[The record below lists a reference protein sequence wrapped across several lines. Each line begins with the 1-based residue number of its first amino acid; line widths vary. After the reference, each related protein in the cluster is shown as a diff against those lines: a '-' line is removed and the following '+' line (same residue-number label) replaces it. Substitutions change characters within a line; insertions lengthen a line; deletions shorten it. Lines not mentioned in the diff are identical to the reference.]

1 MASSSDGAAS
11 APHVQETG
19 ADASYDRMGRVERLP
34 SAQEQLLRA
43 QLQQLGLEAD
53 DDAPLLNK
61 DRNAD
66 VVPPVHPWPSSNTW
80 GHDALDSFG
89 AALAASAR
97 TWPSSAPSP
106 PHPTP
111 FSFHH
116 RSTDLGQNLRFP
128 SSRPNY
134 ISASEEVE
142 QQRQVIQHQ
151 IEQLQRQHEQLQ
163 LHQQMLQP
171 SMSLSSDS
179 SQTRHPVR
187 NMSMESRYHPTSI
200 SGAWAPI
207 GNESISLRSNFT
219 FPPRSQSESPMPPQ
233 QSHAMIPPSAYNG
246 RTPSSLHTGYTRHA
260 SQQLTSD
267 LSPKFLMAGGGLINL
282 NTLDLS
288 ATWNEYDDKH
298 PNSPPQERVAQRHTR
313 SSSASSAALH
323 SPAMD
328 TLLTGLPQAQ
338 AQLAALRR
346 SRHHIGPNI
355 HNRSMSHGR
364 SASIGSNASGAPRRA
379 LFGSYLPQ
387 NSLPLLLLAGK
398 LVVGVLRINK
408 RNRSDAWVT
417 TEVFGHDI
425 FISGSKD
432 RNRALEGDIVAVELL
447 NAKEVWQTKRD
458 KADKKKRKE
467 EFSQGATVSGT
478 STHSA
483 GRRTDK
489 ARDDIEVEGAQL
501 KLVEDE
507 EESETS
513 PPPLA
518 GHVVAIVERMPG
530 QIFPGTLALLRPSSA
545 ATKEKQQAERGECDS
560 PPIGAAGLSRPKII
574 WFRPSDKRVPLIAI
588 PSDQAP
594 EDFWDEKKQESFAHC
609 LFFACIKR
617 WPITSLHPFG
627 SLVDRVGPIGSLEA
641 ESRALLRSYCH
652 DIVAPFSDMA
662 LRNVPTIDSW
672 SIPDNEYEARRSFSA
687 FTLNGRGP
695 RQVAFSMDQHG
706 SNSFTIGVHV
716 ADITYFL
723 HPNTALDREA
733 RRRGASVH
741 LVQESFEMLPPD
753 LLRIAALHVNSDA
766 LAKSVV
772 FTFQS
777 DRVVDIWIGRSI
789 VHVKHMTSYAELDRV
804 LLGETTSFP
813 VAPDTLRAVLDKAQQ
828 LRLERLARGG
838 LSLPHTWLEFDLDD
852 KKRPTNVHC
861 CTDAESLSH
870 VLVDELCVRANTA
883 VAHRLA
889 AALEDNALL
898 ERQDVPTERA
908 WNSLVNGLQAL
919 GLPKE
924 SLSSMTLAS
933 ALNNLPA
940 SSRPVANAL
949 TQKAL
954 SDSKL
959 YTPALVDATKFMHYA
974 LGEPVYTQF
983 VSPLQRYSD
992 VCVHRQ
998 LDMVLDGTVHA
1009 ERQGTDTLSK
1019 LAHQCTVKN
1028 RAVGAAEM
1036 QSAHLYLCQW
1046 LKDAS
1051 ELRPG
1056 ELETRRALV
1065 MSVNASSMDIL
1076 VPSFTLEKRVHL
1088 DCLPVEN
1095 IHWDPATYSVTL
1107 TWLSGVDSM
1116 AWLGEAIDDVQ
1127 CTKLS
1132 STQKETRNM
1141 KTISPKAISSREQRI
1156 TSMTELDVYVLS
1168 DMEKSPPIIK
1178 VVVVNPCA

>member
-1 MASSSDGAAS
+1 MASSFDGAAP
-11 APHVQETG
+11 ATHLQEPG
-19 ADASYDRMGRVERLP
+19 AGGSYDSVNRNQRLP
-34 SAQEQLLRA
+34 SAQEQLLRT

-53 DDAPLLNK
+53 DDAPLVNK
-61 DRNAD
+61 DRTAD
-66 VVPPVHPWPSSNTW
+66 IVPPVHPWPSNNTW
-80 GHDALDSFG
+80 GHDSLDSFG
-89 AALAASAR
+89 AALAASVHP
-97 TWPSSAPSP
+97 WSNSAPSP
-106 PHPTP
+106 PQPTP
-111 FSFHH
+111 LSFHH
-116 RSTDLGQNLRFP
+116 RSADLSQNFRFP
-128 SSRPNY
+128 SSRPTY

-142 QQRQVIQHQ
+142 QQRQAIQHQ

-171 SMSLSSDS
+171 GVPLTSHLPQS
-179 SQTRHPVR
+179 RRPVR
-187 NMSMESRYHPTSI
+187 NMSMESGYHPTSM
-200 SGAWAPI
+200 SGTWKPI
-207 GNESISLRSNFT
+207 GNEPISIRPDFT
-219 FPPRSQSESPMPPQ
+219 FPPRSRSESPMPSQ
-233 QSHAMIPPSAYNG
+233 HSHAMIPPSVYNNNA
-246 RTPSSLHTGYTRHA
+246 PSSRHTGYARHT
-260 SQQLTSD
+260 SQQLASE

-288 ATWNEYDDKH
+288 GTWNEYDDKH
-298 PNSPPQERVAQRHTR
+298 SNYAPQERAAQRHTR

-323 SPAMD
+323 LPAMD
-328 TLLTGLPQAQ
+328 SLLAGLPQAQ

-346 SRHHIGPNI
+346 SRHHFGPNM

-364 SASIGSNASGAPRRA
+364 SASIGSNAGGAPRRA

-417 TEVFGHDI
+417 TEVLGHDI

-467 EFSQGATVSGT
+467 ESSQGVPTSGN

-483 GRRTDK
+483 GRRIDK

-507 EESETS
+507 EESEII

-545 ATKEKQQAERGECDS
+545 ATKEKQQAERGEYES
-560 PPIGAAGLSRPKII
+560 PSIGGPGASRPKII

-594 EDFWDEKKQESFAHC
+594 EEFWDEKKQESFGHC

-627 SLVDRVGPIGSLEA
+627 SLVDRIGPIGSLEA
-641 ESRALLRSYCH
+641 ESQALLRSHCP
-652 DIVAPFSDMA
+652 DIVAPLSDMT
-662 LRNVPTIDSW
+662 LRNMLSPDSW
-672 SIPDNEYEARRSFSA
+672 TIPENEYGSRRSFSA
-687 FTLNGRGP
+687 FTVKGRGP
-695 RQVAFSMDQHG
+695 RQVAFSVDPHG
-706 SNSFTIGVHV
+706 FDSLMIGVHV
-716 ADITYFL
+716 SDITYFIQA
-723 HPNTALDREA
+723 NGALDREA

-741 LVQESFEMLPPD
+741 LVQQSFEMLPPD
-753 LLRIAALHVNSDA
+753 LLRLAALHVNSDA
-766 LAKSVV
+766 LSKSVV
-772 FTFQS
+772 FTLQS

-789 VHVKHMTSYAELDRV
+789 VHVKHITSYAELDRV
-804 LLGETTSFP
+804 LQGKTTSLP
-813 VAPDTLRAVLDKAQQ
+813 VTPDRLRTVLDKAQE
-828 LRLERLARGG
+828 LRSERLARGG
-838 LSLPHTWLEFDLDD
+838 LHIPRTWLEFDLDA
-852 KKRPTNVHC
+852 KQRPTNVHC
-861 CTDAESLSH
+861 CTDAGSLSQ
-870 VLVDELCVRANTA
+870 VLVDEFCMRANTA

-908 WNSLVNGLQAL
+908 WDSLVASLQAL
-919 GLPKE
+919 GLPNE
-924 SLSSMTLAS
+924 SLTPLTLSS
-933 ALNNLPA
+933 ALSNLPA
-940 SSRPVANAL
+940 SFRPVANAL

-959 YTPALVDATKFMHYA
+959 YTPALVDAAKFMHFTM
-974 LGEPVYTQF
+974 GEPVYTQF

-992 VCVHRQ
+992 ICVHRQ
-998 LDMVLDGTVHA
+998 LDMVLDGTVYA
-1009 ERQGTDTLSK
+1009 EFQSTDTLSK

-1028 RAVGAAEM
+1028 RAARAAEM
-1036 QSAHLYLCQW
+1036 QSVHLYLCQW
-1046 LKDAS
+1046 LKEKTEMCS
-1051 ELRPG
+1051 GRV
-1056 ELETRRALV
+1056 ETRRALV

-1076 VPSFTLEKRVHL
+1076 VPSFTLEKRVHF
-1088 DCLPVEN
+1088 DCLPLEN
-1095 IHWDPATYSVTL
+1095 IHWDPASYSVTL
-1107 TWLSGVDSM
+1107 TWRSGVDSM
-1116 AWLGEAIDDVQ
+1116 AWLGETIDDVQ
-1127 CTKLS
+1127 CGELS
-1132 STQKETRNM
+1132 NARKESPSTDAPT
-1141 KTISPKAISSREQRI
+1141 PKDISSLQQRI

-1178 VVVVNPCA
+1178 VVVVNPCV